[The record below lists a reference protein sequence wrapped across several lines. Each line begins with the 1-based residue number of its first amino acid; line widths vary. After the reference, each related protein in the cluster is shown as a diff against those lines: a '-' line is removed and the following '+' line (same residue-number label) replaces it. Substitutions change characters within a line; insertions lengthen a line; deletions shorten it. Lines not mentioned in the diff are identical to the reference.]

1 MNKVKFNQQSQGQCL
16 IVAGIAELVAKEG
29 LTPHEA
35 LDVVDM
41 LKNNCFYAMC
51 EIKREADKK

>member
-1 MNKVKFNQQSQGQCL
+1 MKRQCPK
-16 IVAGIAELVAKEG
+16 GGTTKKEKLVAKEG

-51 EIKREADKK
+51 EIKRESDNK